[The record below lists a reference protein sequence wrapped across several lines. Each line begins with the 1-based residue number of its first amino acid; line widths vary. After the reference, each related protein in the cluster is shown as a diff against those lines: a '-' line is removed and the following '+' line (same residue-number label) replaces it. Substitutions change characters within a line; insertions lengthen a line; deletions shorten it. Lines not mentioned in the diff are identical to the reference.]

1 MADPG
6 DTTNPFA
13 SSSPAAASW
22 DDLPDDFF
30 LSASISSPPA
40 APAPIPSTSP
50 RPAATPVPHRSA
62 SLPPASTPAP
72 ASASF
77 SFSDPRRRAPPAS
90 HHPQPQPPHL
100 LHPSHSLPTFPAA
113 ASRPAADAAAAE
125 VWPPPPGPHHSGSLP
140 EFAAAPASRAHRPP
154 ARAAVR
160 DDRPPPL
167 ELRPRP
173 PRESQARA
181 ALRMLACCRDASRD
195 GDGGRPRLWAAGE
208 AGVRAWD
215 LADAFRSPT
224 SRQRWGD
231 EAAAPFRESRTQA
244 ALCLTADP
252 GRGVVW
258 SGHTDGRIMGWRAD
272 PGPEAEECL
281 AWEAHRGPVFA
292 LAVSPY
298 GDLWS
303 GSEGGV
309 IKVWYGEAI
318 EKSLVSQREEK
329 RKTSFLVERSSIDL
343 RDMVSDGGA
352 CPLPA
357 VDVKLLLS
365 DNSRSKVWSAGYLS
379 FALWDSCTK
388 ELLKVV
394 NIDGQVD
401 TRFDMLSAQD
411 PYNYEAKQTSL
422 SSPRKEKTRSPVG
435 FLQRSRNALL
445 GAADAVRR
453 VAVKAGFGDD
463 TRRIEAFTM
472 SMDGMI
478 WTGSANGSLA
488 QWDSNGNRLRDFLHH
503 SSSVQCICNFGT
515 RLWVGYMDGRIQL
528 LDLEG
533 NLLGGWIAHSSPIL
547 SMAVGGSY
555 IFTLA
560 GHGGI
565 RGWNLPSPGPLDSI
579 LRSELIE
586 KDASYK
592 SFEYMKVLVGSW
604 NVGQEKASY
613 ESLRAWLKLPTPEV
627 GVVVIGLQ
635 EVDMGAGFLA
645 MSAAKE
651 TVGLE
656 GSPNGE
662 WWLDVIGQILKGHS
676 FVRVG
681 SRQMAGLIIA
691 VWVRI
696 NLKQFIGDID
706 NAAVACGLGRAIGNK
721 GAVGLRMRIHNRSI
735 CFVNCHFAAHME
747 AVTRRNEDFDHV
759 FRSMTFSSPS
769 NGLLTTSV
777 SGSASQ
783 LLRGANGSR
792 LPELSDAD
800 MIVFLG
806 DFNYRLSD
814 ISYDEAMS
822 LVTRRSF
829 DWLRENDQLR
839 AEMRSGRVFQGL
851 REGEFKFPPTYKFE
865 KNIAGLSGYDSSE
878 KKRIPAW
885 CDRILYRDN
894 RVSSDI
900 ECSLECPVVG
910 SISLYDSCMEAT
922 DSDHKPVKCVFN
934 LDVAHIDKQTMRHK
948 YGEIM
953 TSNKKV
959 LYLLQGLEAFPEV
972 NISTNGIIL
981 QDQSPS
987 VVKLHNR
994 STQEL
999 ACFEI
1004 IGQTANSSGT
1014 PLSGFPSWLKV
1025 SPAVGIIYP
1034 GQSLE
1039 VTLQHGQLRSQDYLT
1054 GTSCN
1059 SSGADQEKAATL
1071 LVIITGVYSTAG
1083 RDHRIHVQHQSSRG
1097 AFPSRGY
1104 NIADRFFG

>member
-50 RPAATPVPHRSA
+50 RPAATP
-62 SLPPASTPAP
+62 
-72 ASASF
+72 
-77 SFSDPRRRAPPAS
+77 
-90 HHPQPQPPHL
+90 PQPPHL

-113 ASRPAADAAAAE
+113 ASRPAAAAAAAE

-343 RDMVSDGGA
+343 RDMV
-352 CPLPA
+352 
-357 VDVKLLLS
+357 
-365 DNSRSKVWSAGYLS
+365 
-379 FALWDSCTK
+379 
-388 ELLKVV
+388 
-394 NIDGQVD
+394 
-401 TRFDMLSAQD
+401 
-411 PYNYEAKQTSL
+411 
-422 SSPRKEKTRSPVG
+422 
-435 FLQRSRNALL
+435 
-445 GAADAVRR
+445 
-453 VAVKAGFGDD
+453 
-463 TRRIEAFTM
+463 
-472 SMDGMI
+472 
-478 WTGSANGSLA
+478 
-488 QWDSNGNRLRDFLHH
+488 
-503 SSSVQCICNFGT
+503 
-515 RLWVGYMDGRIQL
+515 
-528 LDLEG
+528 
-533 NLLGGWIAHSSPIL
+533 
-547 SMAVGGSY
+547 
-555 IFTLA
+555 
-560 GHGGI
+560 
-565 RGWNLPSPGPLDSI
+565 
-579 LRSELIE
+579 
-586 KDASYK
+586 
-592 SFEYMKVLVGSW
+592 
-604 NVGQEKASY
+604 
-613 ESLRAWLKLPTPEV
+613 
-627 GVVVIGLQ
+627 
-635 EVDMGAGFLA
+635 
-645 MSAAKE
+645 
-651 TVGLE
+651 GLE

-706 NAAVACGLGRAIGNK
+706 NAAVACGLGRAIGK
-721 GAVGLRMRIHNRSI
+721 
-735 CFVNCHFAAHME
+735 
-747 AVTRRNEDFDHV
+747 
-759 FRSMTFSSPS
+759 
-769 NGLLTTSV
+769 
-777 SGSASQ
+777 
-783 LLRGANGSR
+783 
-792 LPELSDAD
+792 DA
-800 MIVFLG
+800 
-806 DFNYRLSD
+806 
-814 ISYDEAMS
+814 
-822 LVTRRSF
+822 
-829 DWLRENDQLR
+829 
-839 AEMRSGRVFQGL
+839 
-851 REGEFKFPPTYKFE
+851 
-865 KNIAGLSGYDSSE
+865 
-878 KKRIPAW
+878 
-885 CDRILYRDN
+885 
-894 RVSSDI
+894 
-900 ECSLECPVVG
+900 
-910 SISLYDSCMEAT
+910 
-922 DSDHKPVKCVFN
+922 
-934 LDVAHIDKQTMRHK
+934 
-948 YGEIM
+948 
-953 TSNKKV
+953 
-959 LYLLQGLEAFPEV
+959 
-972 NISTNGIIL
+972 
-981 QDQSPS
+981 
-987 VVKLHNR
+987 
-994 STQEL
+994 
-999 ACFEI
+999 
-1004 IGQTANSSGT
+1004 
-1014 PLSGFPSWLKV
+1014 
-1025 SPAVGIIYP
+1025 
-1034 GQSLE
+1034 
-1039 VTLQHGQLRSQDYLT
+1039 
-1054 GTSCN
+1054 
-1059 SSGADQEKAATL
+1059 
-1071 LVIITGVYSTAG
+1071 
-1083 RDHRIHVQHQSSRG
+1083 
-1097 AFPSRGY
+1097 
-1104 NIADRFFG
+1104 